1 MREAGE
7 ETELDV
13 TVDVGLREEN
23 DENGVG
29 NVTEGEWEGG
39 AGGSQG
45 KTADAEYGTHALE
58 GKEQVEKQVK
68 ESKEFLT
75 ANEFEDTLKIEGK
88 VEQLNNKCARQEE
101 RAPEED
107 EEDERQDN
115 MGNKRHDTN
124 KSTLYLGNLHP
135 FVTDLVLQGVF
146 AGLEGITELKVI
158 KDKATGVSAGYG
170 FARFLDREYAQVAL
184 ARVKGC
190 SMFGQQ
196 MKVNWALQKEKED
209 ELGNHYHIFVGDL
222 SQEVTDNILLNAF
235 SPCPGCSDARVM
247 WDHAT
252 GRSRGYGFVSFESKE
267 QAQNAIDKMDGAHV
281 GARCIRCGWAQ
292 HKTEAALPP
301 DPNILD
307 RSDPTNTNIYV
318 GNLPANLSDSEM
330 RKQFSQFG
338 TVVEMKLHR
347 KGNYGFVR
355 YRSHMEAVQAI
366 VGLNGQVVGG
376 RQLKCSWGRHP
387 KVPPSGVKANL
398 VMAAVAA
405 GVPQVGMG
413 VMPHAQPMMTH
424 QRPPSMVPQMPHGQM
439 MGQVPDAEQALMQGV
454 GGMSLYGA
462 GQGLPMQMSQEAHAR
477 GGQLQPHQL
486 DPSRQMA
493 MYGMPP
499 SSRYPDAYSV
509 PQSQYNNPGNQYF
522 HK

>member
-1 MREAGE
+1 
-7 ETELDV
+7 
-13 TVDVGLREEN
+13 
-23 DENGVG
+23 
-29 NVTEGEWEGG
+29 
-39 AGGSQG
+39 
-45 KTADAEYGTHALE
+45 
-58 GKEQVEKQVK
+58 
-68 ESKEFLT
+68 
-75 ANEFEDTLKIEGK
+75 
-88 VEQLNNKCARQEE
+88 
-101 RAPEED
+101 
-107 EEDERQDN
+107 
-115 MGNKRHDTN
+115 
-124 KSTLYLGNLHP
+124 
-135 FVTDLVLQGVF
+135 
-146 AGLEGITELKVI
+146 
-158 KDKATGVSAGYG
+158 
-170 FARFLDREYAQVAL
+170 
-184 ARVKGC
+184 
-190 SMFGQQ
+190 
-196 MKVNWALQKEKED
+196 
-209 ELGNHYHIFVGDL
+209 LGNHHHIFVGDL
-222 SQEVTDNILLNAF
+222 SQEVTDSILLNAF
-235 SPCPGCSDARVM
+235 SACPGCSDARVM

-267 QAQNAIDKMDGAHV
+267 KAQYAIDKMDGAHV

-355 YRSHMEAVQAI
+355 YRSHTEAVQAI
-366 VGLNGQVVGG
+366 VGLNGQVIGG

-413 VMPHAQPMMTH
+413 VMPHAQPMMAH
-424 QRPPSMVPQMPHGQM
+424 QQPPSMVAQMPHAQM

-454 GGMSLYGA
+454 GGMSLYGR
-462 GQGLPMQMSQEAHAR
+462 GQGLPLQMSQEPHAR

-486 DPSRQMA
+486 DPSRQIP

-499 SSRYPDAYSV
+499 SSRYSDPYNA
-509 PQSQYNNPGNQYF
+509 PLSQYNNPGNQYF
-522 HK
+522 QK

>member
-1 MREAGE
+1 MRETGE
-7 ETELDV
+7 ETQLDV
-13 TVDVGLREEN
+13 NVDVGHYVEEE
-23 DENGVG
+23 ENGV
-29 NVTEGEWEGG
+29 EQLSKGEWEGETV
-39 AGGSQG
+39 GSQG
-45 KTADAEYGTHALE
+45 KTADAEYGTLQ
-58 GKEQVEKQVK
+58 GKQQVRKDVK
-68 ESKEFLT
+68 ESEDFVT
-75 ANEFEDTLKIEGK
+75 VNELESTGKIGE
-88 VEQLNNKCARQEE
+88 VEQFNNQSARQEE
-101 RAPEED
+101 TGPEEED
-107 EEDERQDN
+107 DEREDN
-115 MGNKRHDTN
+115 VAKRHDTN

-170 FARFLDREYAQVAL
+170 FARFLDREYAQIAL

-222 SQEVTDNILLNAF
+222 SQEVTDNILLKAF
-235 SPCPGCSDARVM
+235 SACPGCSDARVM

-267 QAQNAIDKMDGAHV
+267 QAQYGIDKMDGAHV

-292 HKTEAALPP
+292 HKTEAALPT

-330 RKQFSQFG
+330 RKQFSEFG

-413 VMPHAQPMMTH
+413 VMPHAQPMMAH
-424 QRPPSMVPQMPHGQM
+424 QRPPSMVAQMPHGQM
-439 MGQVPDAEQALMQGV
+439 MGQVPDAEHALMQGV

-462 GQGLPMQMSQEAHAR
+462 GQGLPPMQMSQEVHVR

-486 DPSRQMA
+486 DPSRQMP

-499 SSRYPDAYSV
+499 SSRYPDAYNI
-509 PQSQYNNPGNQYF
+509 PQPQYNNPGNQYF
-522 HK
+522 QK